1 MAKGD
6 YLGEFE
12 QMVLL
17 ALLRLEDRA
26 YGVTIR
32 REIQGRSDRRVA
44 IGAVYATLERLEKK
58 GYVVSSISEPEP
70 IPGGRSKKYF
80 HPTDGGTEALRQSRE
95 MMRRMAEGLALD
107 SELEIS

>member
-1 MAKGD
+1 MPKGD

-17 ALLRLEDRA
+17 ALIRLQDNA

-32 REIQGRSDRRVA
+32 REIQSRTNREVA

-58 GYVVSSISEPEP
+58 GYVKSKVSDPQP
-70 IPGGRSKKYF
+70 IPGGRSKKF
-80 HPTDGGTEALRQSRE
+80 FRLSRKGATALKHSRD
-95 MMRRMAEGLALD
+95 MMRRMADGLTVD
-107 SELEIS
+107 SEWETV

>member
-17 ALLRLEDRA
+17 ALLRLEDKA

-44 IGAVYATLERLEKK
+44 IGAVYVTLERLEKK
-58 GYVVSSISEPEP
+58 GYVVSSLSQPEP

-80 HPTDGGTEALRQSRE
+80 HPTDTGAEALRHSRE

-107 SELEIS
+107 SELEIP

>member
-6 YLGEFE
+6 HLGEFE

-32 REIQGRSDRRVA
+32 REIQGRSERRVA

-58 GYVVSSISEPEP
+58 GYVVSSISKPEP

-80 HPTDGGTEALRQSRE
+80 HPTDAGTEALRHSRE

>member
-1 MAKGD
+1 MPKGD

-17 ALLRLEDRA
+17 ALIRLEDNA

-32 REIQGRSDRRVA
+32 REIQSRTDREVA

-58 GYVVSSISEPEP
+58 SYLTSTVSDPQP
-70 IPGGRSKKYF
+70 IPGGRSKKF
-80 HPTDGGTEALRQSRE
+80 FRLSPEGATALKHSRE
-95 MMRRMAEGLALD
+95 MMRRMADGLAVD
-107 SELEIS
+107 SELGSI

>member
-17 ALLRLEDRA
+17 ALLRLEDKA

-32 REIQGRSDRRVA
+32 REIQGRRDRRVE
-44 IGAVYATLERLEKK
+44 IGAVYATLERLEKN

-80 HPTDGGTEALRQSRE
+80 HPTDAGIEALRHSRE

-107 SELEIS
+107 SELEIP

>member
-1 MAKGD
+1 MPKGD

-17 ALLRLEDRA
+17 ALIRLDDNA

-32 REIQGRSDRRVA
+32 REIQSRTEREVA

-58 GYVVSSISEPEP
+58 RYLTSTVSDPQP
-70 IPGGRSKKYF
+70 IPGGRSKKF
-80 HPTDGGTEALRQSRE
+80 FRLSPMGAAALKHSRE
-95 MMRRMAEGLALD
+95 MMSRMAEGLAVD
-107 SELEIS
+107 SELETV